1 MSLFFCPIQEELDFD
16 RCLFASAGNIRILSL
31 FHLLA
36 DKKKKNFDRCL
47 FFSYCEPLN
56 TESFFCPIQEELDFD
71 RCLFASAGNIRILS
85 LFHLQADKKKW
96 NFDRCLFFSY
106 CEPLNTESFFLSNS
120 RRVGF

>member
-1 MSLFFCPIQEELDFD
+1 MSFFSYCEPLNTESFFCPIQEELDFD

-47 FFSYCEPLN
+47 F
-56 TESFFCPIQEELDFD
+56 
-71 RCLFASAGNIRILS
+71 ASAGNISILS
-85 LFHLQADKKKW
+85 LFHLLADEKKK

-106 CEPLNTESFFLSNS
+106 WEPLNTESFFLSNS